1 MRRLI
6 VFMAGVAFGTAVVV
20 AADIFE
26 MWTAML
32 GDDLEF

>member
-1 MRRLI
+1 
-6 VFMAGVAFGTAVVV
+6 MAGVAFGTAAVV